1 MMTSENYST
10 PKKYRVEASRELYD
24 KENNIKDT
32 SAFKDNSMT
41 VAYEGTD
48 ISNTENVSCDS
59 SSTRRNRARRSRDQ
73 VSHENS
79 QNNEEMQVEGA
90 TAVAENPKS
99 LKKEKPSGKKRKER
113 KNLREKRRST
123 GVVVMP
129 GLGANDEPADD
140 GKQTTIENTK
150 MNESIGSEDYSPSLS
165 EVSTASTPSR
175 TSRREHDDVDAERL
189 DKQDLLD
196 RIEQLEKALEQKT
209 KEVETLKSEN
219 QALLRVVNQV
229 SSLKIK

>member
-129 GLGANDEPADD
+129 GLGAVSMNAYKTVLFDITLIS
-140 GKQTTIENTK
+140 GFLTIIVLIQLHFTD
-150 MNESIGSEDYSPSLS
+150 IHGS
-165 EVSTASTPSR
+165 V
-175 TSRREHDDVDAERL
+175 
-189 DKQDLLD
+189 
-196 RIEQLEKALEQKT
+196 I
-209 KEVETLKSEN
+209 
-219 QALLRVVNQV
+219 ALL
-229 SSLKIK
+229 